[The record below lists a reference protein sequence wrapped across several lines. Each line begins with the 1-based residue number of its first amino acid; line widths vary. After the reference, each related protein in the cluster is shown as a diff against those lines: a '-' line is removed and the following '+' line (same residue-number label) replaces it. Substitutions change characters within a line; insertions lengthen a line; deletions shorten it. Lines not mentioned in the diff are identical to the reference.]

1 MLPVEILDYIFSGL
15 DVHSL
20 EATVKAQPLSGFSR
34 IAERHLYANIAL
46 RNYPSHDDTKRSDS
60 KLPLEVGQFST
71 LLSKRPHIADYV
83 LNLTIA
89 VSWDGYKAPF
99 LEAIPSILALLLKLR
114 ALMLIHEPGLWAPS
128 LALPEGL
135 CLSLAKSFQ
144 IPSMKHVEVFGAT
157 IPLSLLHQCS
167 NTVEVLVFDSS
178 CIIESNPDHS
188 EVGSSS
194 FDYPPLKDLRM
205 IRVRNGSLNGL
216 VPRLANGCRQ
226 LRHFMFCPTINE
238 SFVLI
243 KPIIASCSNTL
254 TVLNVD
260 LCSLCKL
267 NSTRSIFSQS

>member
-46 RNYPSHDDTKRSDS
+46 RNYPNHDDTKRSDS

-114 ALMLIHEPGLWAPS
+114 VLMLMHESGLAAS
-128 LALPEGL
+128 LALPESL
-135 CLSLAKSFQ
+135 RLSLAKSFQ
-144 IPSMKHVEVFGAT
+144 IPSMKHVEVFKVR

-167 NTVEVLVFDSS
+167 NTVETLVLDSS
-178 CIIESNPDHS
+178 PIISDPDHS

-194 FDYPPLKDLRM
+194 FDYPPLKDLRI
-205 IRVRNGSLNGL
+205 IRVRNGSLDGL

-226 LRHFMFCPTINE
+226 LRHFMFCPTVNA
-238 SFVLI
+238 SFVFI
-243 KPIIASCSNTL
+243 KPIITSCSNTL